1 MNKQNSVRIDLELI
15 HPYLKFKLNKLLQ
28 KCNEQGIYLIITE
41 GYRTKEYQDEL
52 YARGR
57 TKAGTIVTNARG
69 CDYQSQHQWGV
80 AFDIAI
86 NEKGNEYNMAYIRK
100 VATIAKA
107 KPIKLGWGGDW
118 SDFQD
123 NPHFYLTKWGTT
135 PRLLKLLYRN
145 FDKFKTTW
153 YRKVNKTEGLYIWD
167 KSHKNKIKKL
177 PYQTQVKVLW
187 RHLRWSRIEYDG
199 TVGYMRSKFLK
210 K

>member
-1 MNKQNSVRIDLELI
+1 MKNDIRIDLDLL
-15 HPYLKFKLNKLLQ
+15 HPWLVYKLKKLLK

-57 TKAGTIVTNARG
+57 TKPGTICTNARG

-86 NEKGNEYNMAYIRK
+86 ANEGHLWDTSYFNR
-100 VATIAKA
+100 VAVIAKS
-107 KPIKLGWGGDW
+107 KEVGLKWGGDW
-118 SDFQD
+118 TNPVDR
-123 NPHFYLTKWGTT
+123 PHFYLGKWGST
-135 PRLLKLLYRN
+135 PFTLKLLYKN
-145 FDKFKTTW
+145 FEKFKSTW

-167 KSHKNKIKKL
+167 KAHKKRKKL
-177 PYQTQVKVLW
+177 VKNQSQVKVFW
-187 RHLRWSRIEYDG
+187 KHLRWSRVEYDG

-210 K
+210 